1 MDKDQTAISEGIFH
15 VNQLIEVKPRE
26 DHYFQSIMARSKHST
41 TGNKGVE
48 GLRQAKKVII
58 DCDPGGDDC
67 QAMVLAFDMA
77 KKRGIEVLGVT
88 TVAGNGTLEHVVLNA

>member
-1 MDKDQTAISEGIFH
+1 VDDAEAAQQDKYH

-26 DHYFQSIMARSKHST
+26 ESYFKTIMARSKHSI

-77 KKRGIEVLGVT
+77 KKRGIEVIGVT